1 MTDTRHALSLRYRL
15 IFYMC
20 GFIFA
25 TTSYIMGVWA
35 YGAESA
41 SWGYPELYKI
51 LIKNIDDAFQ
61 SHCLTFFSW
70 QLICITIA
78 GVIGYLFDRE
88 VYHRRRAEMRANVDG
103 LTDIYNH
110 RYFQERLYAEIERA
124 NRYSRPLSVI
134 MFDLDHFKIFN
145 DTWGHQEGDK
155 LLKWFAD
162 ICAGCI
168 RSIDILARYGGEE
181 FVIVL
186 PETDNEEALEVAERI
201 RKTMERRSAISFG
214 KNKQTTVSAGIASYP
229 MQGENQHQ
237 LILNADAALYH
248 AKQKGRN
255 RCFIYREEF
264 HCSYRANPG
273 HVKQLLDENEMSAVE
288 ALAMIADAR
297 DIHTKGHSFTVMR
310 LSVALAEAI
319 GMSIEEINNLKI
331 AALLHDIGRIG
342 TPEEILLKSGPLEEH
357 EWKEIENQPRIGSS
371 ILKHMHNMN
380 SIIPGVK
387 HHHERYDG
395 KGYPAKLSGKNIPL
409 LARIIAIADAFD
421 AMTNNRSYRSAMSV
435 ADALNE
441 LKRCAGSQFDPDL
454 VKSFVEI
461 IEKLFKKEAA

>member
-15 IFYMC
+15 IFYIC
-20 GFIFA
+20 GFLFA
-25 TTSYIMGVWA
+25 TTSYVMGVWA

-41 SWGYPELYKI
+41 SWGHPEVYKI
-51 LIKNIDDAFQ
+51 LLQNLNSAFQ

-78 GVIGYLFDRE
+78 GVIGYLFDKE
-88 VYHRRRAEMRANVDG
+88 VYHRHKAEQRANVDG
-103 LTDIYNH
+103 LTDVYNH
-110 RYFQERLYAEIERA
+110 RYFQERLHAEIERA
-124 NRYSRPLSVI
+124 DRYGRPLSVI
-134 MFDLDHFKIFN
+134 MLDLDHFKIFN

-168 RSIDILARYGGEE
+168 RGIDILARYGGEE

-186 PETDNEEALEVAERI
+186 PETENTEALDVAERI
-201 RKTMERRSAISFG
+201 RKATDKRSAITFG
-214 KNKQTTVSAGIASYP
+214 KNKQTTVSAGIACYP
-229 MQGENQHQ
+229 LQGQTQHQ

-248 AKQKGRN
+248 AKLKGRN
-255 RCFIYREEF
+255 QCYIYQEEF

-273 HVKQLLDENEMSAVE
+273 HVQQLLDENEMSAIE
-288 ALAMIADAR
+288 ALATIADAR
-297 DIHTKGHSFTVMR
+297 DTHTKGHSFTVMR
-310 LSVALAEAI
+310 ISVALAEAI
-319 GMSIEEINNLKI
+319 GMSIEEISNLKV

-342 TPEEILLKSGPLEEH
+342 TPEEILLKSGPLEED
-357 EWKEIENQPRIGSS
+357 EWKEIEDQPRIGSS
-371 ILKHMHNMN
+371 ILNHMRNMN

-421 AMTNNRSYRSAMSV
+421 AMTNSRSYRSAMSIS
-435 ADALNE
+435 DALGE

-454 VKSFVEI
+454 VKPFVEVV
-461 IEKLFKKEAA
+461 EKHMRKEAA